1 MILAYKLVYENA
13 NCFIHL
19 GNASIDLLKRK
30 WTNIDATHVII
41 PHHTY
46 DSLYNM
52 DIDKIESRRKLGIPQ
67 DSKCIL
73 SFGSFR
79 DDEERN
85 IIINLCKK
93 MKGRYYYLMP
103 RFYEGVIIRK
113 NIFQGLK
120 ALFKTI
126 KYSIF
131 ARKYNLHMSRQFISD
146 EDLPYYLTSADVL
159 VVQRL
164 KILNSGNV
172 PLAMLAGLPIVGPNV
187 GNVGWILKETGN
199 KCFDVN
205 HLEKLPS
212 IVAEVFEE
220 KELGEQNKK
229 YAKECFATKIIAQ
242 KTKNTYEMM
251 LRLLGRCRTDN

>member
-1 MILAYKLVYENA
+1 
-13 NCFIHL
+13 
-19 GNASIDLLKRK
+19 
-30 WTNIDATHVII
+30 
-41 PHHTY
+41 
-46 DSLYNM
+46 
-52 DIDKIESRRKLGIPQ
+52 
-67 DSKCIL
+67 
-73 SFGSFR
+73 
-79 DDEERN
+79 
-85 IIINLCKK
+85 
-93 MKGRYYYLMP
+93 
-103 RFYEGVIIRK
+103 
-113 NIFQGLK
+113 
-120 ALFKTI
+120 
-126 KYSIF
+126 
-131 ARKYNLHMSRQFISD
+131 MSHQFISD

-229 YAKECFATKIIAQ
+229 YAKESLATKIIAQ